1 MNGHH
6 YIELLMILLYAS
18 YIHRRKGWVLCI
30 SFFCDV
36 MWLLLFL
43 SLRPVLLKLNNL
55 FCISV
60 SSRFVLK
67 KFRIIDHSY
76 QLNGRFYQRIETDF
90 AFQTP

>member
-1 MNGHH
+1 MGIITLSCRCVYCMPHVFTEGKVGCLV
-6 YIELLMILLYAS
+6 I
-18 YIHRRKGWVLCI
+18 V
-30 SFFCDV
+30 FFCDV

-43 SLRPVLLKLNNL
+43 SLRPVLLKINNL

-67 KFRIIDHSY
+67 KFRIIDHCY